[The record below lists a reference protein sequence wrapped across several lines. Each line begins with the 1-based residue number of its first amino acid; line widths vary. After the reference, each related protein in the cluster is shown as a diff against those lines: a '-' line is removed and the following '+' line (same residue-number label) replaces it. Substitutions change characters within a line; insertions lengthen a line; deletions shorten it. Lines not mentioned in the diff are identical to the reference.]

1 MTTTIRVHG
10 NALGNVR
17 NDFVFGQKP
26 GDSPEVKLAWAR
38 AKVADVGRK
47 HAEAQSTLRS
57 AVEDDGVK
65 YDFQAL
71 KSNVHRLARELEAA
85 TEEERMLENQATQRK
100 LDQLPKLIAETRTQR
115 EEFIRLYRATCAAL
129 GAYCGAVGELLE
141 LTNIEMRV
149 NALNYSPHKNEA
161 LELATL
167 PRPLE
172 GFAYTPVTHIGY
184 DWALKIVPINPS
196 ANGGR

>member
-1 MTTTIRVHG
+1 MQVRVHG

-26 GDSPEVKLAWAR
+26 DDSPEVKLMWAR
-38 AKVADVGRK
+38 AKVADLERK
-47 HAEAQSTLRS
+47 HAEAQSTFRS
-57 AVEDDGVK
+57 AIDDDNGHH
-65 YDFQAL
+65 DLQAL
-71 KSNVHRLARELEAA
+71 KSNVARLARELEAA
-85 TEEERMLENQATQRK
+85 TEEERMLDNLATQRK
-100 LDQLPKLIAETRTQR
+100 LDRLPKLIAETRAQR

-129 GAYCGAVGELLE
+129 GKYCGSVGELME
-141 LTNIEMRV
+141 LV
-149 NALNYSPHKNEA
+149 NLDTRLHATALHYSPHKNEA

-184 DWALKIVPINPS
+184 DWALKIVPIQANE
-196 ANGGR
+196 NGGR